1 MREFPAYTW
10 PLSKIE
16 RVPASVG
23 GASSLVGATVGERIV
38 VHLSG
43 FLRHMDAYE
52 VPPEMTQDGIG
63 SALGISRAHVALEL
77 KRLRSAGK
85 VEERMA
91 HVATAKTRRK
101 VYVLTPSGQELARR
115 MREHARRRTVRLV
128 GPEGEREVRG
138 EEALEALRKAG
149 IREVEG
155 IQRILAGD
163 VVDLRPRETPRAEPP
178 ANSVFFGRGGELAIL
193 RRWLETDSRPVAVVV
208 GVAGIGK
215 SALVAR
221 AVEGLS
227 APVLQRRLYPYD
239 DAHGILSSFSDF
251 LVRQGRR
258 RLKAVLARPA
268 YDPLEAIAVLR
279 QDLAGCVVSLDDL
292 HACPPAEGILKSLL
306 EVRPAFKILV
316 ASRTQPSFYDRSD
329 LAKGAILE
337 VPLEGLDPPAAEA
350 LLTHRR
356 AGLAASDVE
365 RVLRATHGHP
375 LALQLFAA
383 SGLDAGELETERFI
397 LETVLEG
404 LDDVSEDVLKAFAI
418 LRRPA
423 KSPETLGATVAQLRR
438 LLKRAVLQHRDEGYQ
453 LHDLVREFYLAR
465 MTGPGLKRAHA
476 RAAEYWQERGDPLE
490 AAHHL
495 IGARDLETAASLLVE
510 HGESYADGARAGELE
525 TCLLA
530 LPASLRPAGLLA
542 ETEMFLG
549 KFEEAEATLEGI
561 ARRGGPEERLRARIH
576 LGRIL
581 TRQGQYAEAHRILAP
596 TVREASLMGVPGLEG
611 EALRALGGVERR
623 LGNLGVAVDYLTR
636 ASLLL
641 EDSSRERT
649 RALTDL
655 GVALIARGDLAGAR
669 VRLEEGLRLARKG
682 SRELAAI
689 ENNLAILLSKEGKP
703 QDAARAFEHSA
714 EVALGTG
721 EVRFASYALANAA
734 DNFLRL
740 EETDAAAACANRAL
754 ELASTIRDPVA
765 VSTARANLGLVAA
778 HRGEWPRAEKEL
790 LASVE
795 LISGIEAPYSLASRY
810 EEIARVYEAQGR
822 TKDAEPWRT
831 RAESLVAR
839 MRQAPG
845 AQARGA

>member
-1 MREFPAYTW
+1 
-10 PLSKIE
+10 
-16 RVPASVG
+16 
-23 GASSLVGATVGERIV
+23 
-38 VHLSG
+38 
-43 FLRHMDAYE
+43 MDSYE

-77 KRLRSAGK
+77 KRLRAAGK

-115 MREHARRRTVRLV
+115 MREHARTRAVRLV
-128 GPEGEREVRG
+128 TPDGEREVRG

-155 IQRILAGD
+155 VQRILAGD
-163 VVDLRPRETPRAEPP
+163 VVDLRPREPPRPLP
-178 ANSVFFGRGGELAIL
+178 APTKATFFGREAELASL
-193 RRWLETDSRPVAVVV
+193 RRWLQVDPRPVAVVV

-215 SALVAR
+215 SVLLAKAL
-221 AVEGLS
+221 EGPT
-227 APVLQRRLYPYD
+227 APVVQRRLYPYD
-239 DAHGILSSFSDF
+239 DAHGILSTLADF
-251 LVRQGRR
+251 LARLGRR
-258 RLKAVLARPA
+258 RLKTVLARPA
-268 YDPLEAIAVLR
+268 YDPVEAIAVLR
-279 QDLAGCVVSLDDL
+279 QDLAGCVVALDDL

-306 EVRPAFKILV
+306 EVSPSFKILV
-316 ASRTQPSFYDRSD
+316 ASRTQPTFYDRSG
-329 LAKGAILE
+329 LSAGGILE
-337 VPLEGLDPPAAEA
+337 VPLAGLEPPDAEA
-350 LLTHRR
+350 LLAHRR
-356 AGLAASDVE
+356 SDLTPSEVE
-365 RVLRATHGHP
+365 RVLRATQGHP
-375 LALQLFAA
+375 LALELFAA
-383 SGLDAGELETERFI
+383 SGLDAGAVETERFI
-397 LETVLEG
+397 LETVLED

-423 KSPETLGATVAQLRR
+423 KSPEALGATVAQLRR
-438 LLKRAVLQHRDEGYQ
+438 LLKRAVLQHRDDGYL

-476 RAAEYWQERGDPLE
+476 HAAAYWEERGDPLE

-495 IGARDLETAASLLVE
+495 IGARELEAASNLILE
-510 HGESYADGARAGELE
+510 HGETYADGARAGELE
-525 TCLLA
+525 ACLLG
-530 LPASLRPAGLLA
+530 LPAGLRPAALLA

-549 KFEEAEATLEGI
+549 KFEEAQAILEGI
-561 ARRGGPEERLRARIH
+561 LRRGTPEERLRARIH

-581 TRQGQYAEAHRILAP
+581 TRQGKYAEAQRLLASA
-596 TVREASLMGVPGLEG
+596 VREASVGGVPVLEG

-655 GVALIARGDLAGAR
+655 GVALIARGDLVGAR
-669 VRLEEGLRLARKG
+669 VRLEEGQRLARKG

-689 ENNLAILLSKEGKP
+689 ENNLAIILSKEGRP
-703 QDAARAFEHSA
+703 EDAARAFERSA
-714 EVALGTG
+714 ELALGTG

-740 EETDAAAACANRAL
+740 EEMDAATACADRAL

-778 HRGEWPRAEKEL
+778 HRGEWPLAEREL
-790 LASVE
+790 LASVD
-795 LISGIEAPYSLASRY
+795 LIAGLENPYSLASRY

-822 TKDAEPWRT
+822 GAEAEPWRT
-831 RAESLVAR
+831 RAQSLVSR
-839 MRQAPG
+839 MRQSPG
-845 AQARGA
+845 PAARGA